1 MATQTNPRRNH
12 QEGSRTTRVM
22 AHLRDSIISQLK
34 KLDPSL
40 SLHARHSSLIER
52 RLGNLF
58 PAFHT
63 PSHPPYALMIRSA
76 ILGLEDGMGS
86 TEEAISDFIKRKYS
100 DLPWAHARILG
111 LQLGK
116 LCELGEIARVSGW
129 RYVLKVED
137 EVKEQCE
144 GSEKKRGK
152 RKNNKR
158 GDTEI
163 AEEECKKRLA
173 LVVGKQSQQ
182 HQEVESQKSLTES
195 QNQDSSLHLE
205 TTCPSQ
211 PTALKSIPAA
221 ANPLSPAQLQLQ
233 RPCNGTSE
241 SNSDAVGKISG
252 SLSLNVEVCKK
263 KTLMTVHHHQS
274 SESKPSQCK
283 QIANHEGESLL
294 PSCDT
299 TVAEQDPNEEKTD
312 ERCPSQPRGRGTSG
326 GRGRRLGRNA
336 NCFNARIQAH
346 DQAENLM
353 YSSHLN
359 QKEPS
364 SSSQSAAPNSPAN
377 PSHNFGQQ
385 LLVPTSEGYPKCI
398 MSAEIKLPPPQ
409 VQHEV
414 SSDIDLGRLS
424 TRKAS
429 STLGNVH
436 DDQPQHYNEGS
447 SKGNLDED
455 PMSKDYEQKPPKR
468 PRGRPRK
475 LHTVANRA
483 VVSLLPSD
491 DGNLHEHKSNIN
503 DMEKQD
509 EYGGGRG
516 LGRLG
521 QGRGKGRPPKLIIKK
536 ANQCDEQLRQGQV
549 KQLGRG
555 RGRGRRGR
563 PPKLNE
569 NPIQCEKQSQQEDQ
583 EQQHGRGRGTAP
595 KLIWNTINNEAQ
607 LSEVQ
612 AKQQQ
617 VRARGRGRRPKPNQ
631 HRNQFEEQLQD
642 QAQGLVNSPS
652 SARNDNQS
660 LEQKQL
666 NVKSPARRHESE
678 SGESKSPA
686 GLRLVSESKY
696 GSGELFPSNVEANEN
711 PWRLVPVARQVQGS
725 DGCWPLG
732 QYQK

>member
-1 MATQTNPRRNH
+1 
-12 QEGSRTTRVM
+12 
-22 AHLRDSIISQLK
+22 
-34 KLDPSL
+34 
-40 SLHARHSSLIER
+40 
-52 RLGNLF
+52 
-58 PAFHT
+58 
-63 PSHPPYALMIRSA
+63 MIRSA
-76 ILGLEDGMGS
+76 ILGLEDGTGS

-100 DLPWAHARILG
+100 DLPWAHARILA

-137 EVKEQCE
+137 EVNEQCE
-144 GSEKKRGK
+144 GSEKKKRDK

-158 GDTEI
+158 G
-163 AEEECKKRLA
+163 AEEECKKRLV
-173 LVVGKQSQQ
+173 LVVGQQSQQ
-182 HQEVESQKSLTES
+182 HQEVEPQKSLTES
-195 QNQDSSLHLE
+195 QNQDSRLHWE
-205 TTCPSQ
+205 TACSSQ

-221 ANPLSPAQLQLQ
+221 ANPLSPAQLQLH
-233 RPCNGTSE
+233 RACNWTSE

-252 SLSLNVEVCKK
+252 SLSLNVEVCKQ
-263 KTLMTVHHHQS
+263 KTLMTHQS
-274 SESKPSQCK
+274 S
-283 QIANHEGESLL
+283 EGESLL

-312 ERCPSQPRGRGTSG
+312 ERCPSQPQGRGTSPG
-326 GRGRRLGRNA
+326 CRLRRNA
-336 NCFNARIQAH
+336 NCFNERIQAH

-359 QKEPS
+359 KTEPS
-364 SSSQSAAPNSPAN
+364 SSSQSAAPKSPVN
-377 PSHNFGQQ
+377 PLYDFGQQ

-424 TRKAS
+424 TSKAS

-447 SKGNLDED
+447 FKGNLDED

-475 LHTVANRA
+475 FHTVANRA

-491 DGNLHEHKSNIN
+491 DGNLHEDKSNIN

-536 ANQCDEQLRQGQV
+536 ANQCDEQLQQGQV

-583 EQQHGRGRGTAP
+583 EQQHGRGRGSAP
-595 KLIWNTINNEAQ
+595 KLIRNTINNEAQ

-617 VRARGRGRRPKPNQ
+617 VRGRGRGRRPKPNQ
-631 HRNQFEEQLQD
+631 HRNQFEEQLQSQD

-660 LEQKQL
+660 VEQKQL
-666 NVKSPARRHESE
+666 NVESPVRRHESE
-678 SGESKSPA
+678 LGESKSPA

-725 DGCWPLG
+725 GGCWPLG